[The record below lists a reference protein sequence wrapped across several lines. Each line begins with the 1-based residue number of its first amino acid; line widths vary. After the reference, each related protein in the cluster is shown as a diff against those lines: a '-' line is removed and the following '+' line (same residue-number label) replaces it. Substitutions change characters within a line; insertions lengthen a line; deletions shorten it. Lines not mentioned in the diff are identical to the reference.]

1 LPHLEHRTHQSPL
14 RQAHALYE
22 QFREAGA
29 LILELELLD

>member
-1 LPHLEHRTHQSPL
+1 LSAQRTESRL

-22 QFREAGA
+22 RYRSAGA